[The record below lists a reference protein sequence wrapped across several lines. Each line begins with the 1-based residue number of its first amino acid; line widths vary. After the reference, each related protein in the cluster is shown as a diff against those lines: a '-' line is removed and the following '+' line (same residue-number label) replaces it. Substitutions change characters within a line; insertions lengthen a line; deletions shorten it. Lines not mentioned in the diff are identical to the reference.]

1 MTHSS
6 SHSAGHLRDHEHFP
20 LTDIS
25 VRQDDDG
32 IFDIELDEDNQDAQL
47 TVGLEAAIIVSLFS
61 DRRAREDE
69 VRNPMRRRGWIGDLL
84 TDIPGDLHGS
94 ALWFYEQTRLT
105 AVEAA
110 GVAAEARNAL
120 QWMVD
125 EELCNSVSVEVA
137 YNPAMRAVFLNVT
150 VSLLEG
156 GVSQHAFRLADA
168 TRVGLAAQTTV

>member
-1 MTHSS
+1 M
-6 SHSAGHLRDHEHFP
+6 SHTSGHAFGHLRDGEHFP

-25 VRQDDDG
+25 VRQGDDG
-32 IFDIELDEDNQDAQL
+32 IFDIELDEPNQDAQL
-47 TVGLEAAIIVSLFS
+47 TNGLEAAVIVSLFS

-69 VRNPMRRRGWIGDLL
+69 VRNPLKRRGWIGDLL

-94 ALWFYEQTRLT
+94 GLWFYEQSRLT

-125 EELCNSVSVEVA
+125 EELCDSVSVEVA
-137 YNPAMRAVFLNVT
+137 YNPSARAVYLNVT
-150 VSLLEG
+150 VFLLEG